1 MSRLRFT
8 SPLLRSGILLLVLA
22 CAPLLPARDAFVMLS
37 GGVSPWANNYSQ
49 YLQARAVVTWLE
61 QNYPRDSVW
70 AFFGAGNVAGEEPI
84 FCDVR
89 REEVRDGKSTETWLA
104 GSISCNRPAQR
115 DLFLKVLREE
125 ILPTVADGGTLYL
138 FVGDHGSQSRGT
150 NAESVIDMW
159 GLERDED
166 SDRKWRNIRNTSLRV
181 SDLRQALAQGLG
193 KGRVVFC
200 MTQCHS
206 GGFHHLGVPRTVTPN
221 ARWFTTVPAWLTP
234 KTDDTV
240 FARAAGYTATDE
252 RSLAAG
258 CQADPDYLR
267 WAGYERYVPQVLFG
281 WDLFE
286 LQRNAK
292 GLRSFA
298 EAHEAATLIDQTID
312 KPYSTSEQYLE
323 RWANLI
329 ETRLLRETNNL
340 APDVKRQLAKYQ
352 RTVDGAT
359 PKELNLLFRQRQA
372 QFRRFTE
379 RLAEQTPTNAKLLL
393 TGTRKELEEA
403 AGLARSPRSGSQTR
417 TNTTQTST
425 NRVSA
430 RTTGSPT
437 NTTARASTNATA
449 RVTTNAPTET
459 QKQWKIIRPAW
470 TDEVESGRAARVVG
484 AALEFEKFLLR
495 EEAKGRDN
503 FSSTS
508 RARLREEAFWQ
519 AGYSTPR
526 TLDAKTA
533 EAVMRWSTDRRSNI
547 TAWAR
552 SSPEEEIR
560 AAGEKLVARTA
571 PRTNTS
577 STLTNATTTVVRTNA
592 PAFAAR
598 GISRRIAAERVLFYR
613 RTLAAWEFLLAMNER
628 PALAQVRELTELEHT
643 PLPTTRK

>member
-1 MSRLRFT
+1 MKHHRRLSFFIT
-8 SPLLRSGILLLVLA
+8 ALLLFSA
-22 CAPLLPARDAFVMLS
+22 TTLPARDVFVMLS
-37 GGVSPWANNYSQ
+37 GGVSPWINNYSQ

-84 FCDVR
+84 FYDVR
-89 REEVRDGKSTETWLA
+89 REERLGGKMVETWLP
-104 GSISCNRPAQR
+104 GTISRSRPARR
-115 DLFLKVLREE
+115 DIFLKALHEE
-125 ILPTVADGGTLYL
+125 ILPAVAEGGTLYL

-159 GLERDED
+159 GLERDDET
-166 SDRKWRNIRNTSLRV
+166 DRKWRTQRNSSLRV
-181 SDLRQALAQGLG
+181 SDLREALAKGLG

-206 GGFHHLGVPRTVTPN
+206 GGFHHLAIPRTVTPN
-221 ARWFTTVPAWLTP
+221 ASWFTKPSAWLAST
-234 KTDDTV
+234 TNDTKFV
-240 FARAAGYTATDE
+240 RAAGYTATDE

-286 LQRNAK
+286 LRPNAK

-323 RWANLI
+323 RWANFI
-329 ETRLLRETNNL
+329 ETRLMRETNL
-340 APDVKRQLAKYQ
+340 TPRVKRQLAAYQ
-352 RTVDGAT
+352 RTVDGAA
-359 PKELNLLFRQRQA
+359 PSELNLLFRQRQV

-379 RLAEQTPTNAKLLL
+379 RLTEQNPATTKLLL
-393 TGTRKELEEA
+393 KGTRKELEEA
-403 AGLARSPRSGSQTR
+403 AGLAPRTNRSGLQSR
-417 TNTTQTST
+417 TNLTQSPT

-430 RTTGSPT
+430 RTSNVST
-437 NTTARASTNATA
+437 NTTSRASTNATA
-449 RVTTNAPTET
+449 RASTNAPTET
-459 QKQWKIIRPAW
+459 QKQWKIVRPAW
-470 TDEVESGRAARVVG
+470 TDEVESGRASQLVG
-484 AALEFEKFLLR
+484 AAVEFEKFLLS
-495 EEAKGRDN
+495 EEAKGRDW

-508 RARLREEAFWQ
+508 RARLREEAFWH

-526 TLDAKTA
+526 TFDAKTA

-560 AAGEKLVARTA
+560 AAGEKLTARA
-571 PRTNTS
+571 SPRTNTS
-577 STLTNATTTVVRTNA
+577 STLTNTTTAVVRTNA
-592 PAFAAR
+592 PAASGR
-598 GISRRIAAERVLFYR
+598 PVSQRIAAERVLFYR
-613 RTLAAWEFLLAMNER
+613 RTLAAWEFLLGLNER
-628 PALAQVRELTELEHT
+628 PALAQVRTLTELERT
-643 PLPTTRK
+643 PLPRPMK

>member
-1 MSRLRFT
+1 MKHHRRLSLFVVVW
-8 SPLLRSGILLLVLA
+8 LFF
-22 CAPLLPARDAFVMLS
+22 CAPALLARDVFVMLS
-37 GGVSPWANNYSQ
+37 GGVSPWVNNYSQ

-89 REEVRDGKSTETWLA
+89 REERVGGRTIETWLP
-104 GSISCNRPAQR
+104 GTISRSRPAR
-115 DLFLKVLREE
+115 REVFLQALREE
-125 ILPTVADGGTLYL
+125 ILPVVAEGGTLYL

-159 GLERDED
+159 SLERDFK
-166 SDRKWRNIRNTSLRV
+166 SDRKWSSTREATLRV
-181 SDLRQALAQGLG
+181 SELRQALAQGLG

-206 GGFHHLGVPRTVTPN
+206 GGFHHLGVPRVVAPN
-221 ARWFTTVPAWLTP
+221 PRWFTTKPAWLAP
-234 KTDDTV
+234 QLDDTRFV
-240 FARAAGYTATDE
+240 RAAGYTATDE

-286 LQRNAK
+286 LRSNAK

-323 RWANLI
+323 RWANFI
-329 ETRLLRETNNL
+329 ETRLMRETNNL
-340 APDVKRQLAKYQ
+340 TPRVKRQLAAYQ
-352 RTVDGAT
+352 RTVDGA
-359 PKELNLLFRQRQA
+359 PPSELNLLFRQRQA

-379 RLAEQTPTNAKLLL
+379 RLAEQSPTNANLLFV
-393 TGTRKELEEA
+393 GTRKALEEA
-403 AGLARSPRSGSQTR
+403 AGLTRGTIRSGSQTR
-417 TNTTQTST
+417 TNASQIST

-430 RTTGSPT
+430 RNTGVST
-437 NTTARASTNATA
+437 NATNRASTNASA
-449 RVTTNAPTET
+449 RVSTNSPTET
-459 QKQWKIIRPAW
+459 QKQWQIIRPAW
-470 TDEVESGRAARVVG
+470 IEAVESGRAERVVG
-484 AALEFEKFLLR
+484 AAVEFEKFLLS
-495 EEAKGRDN
+495 EEVKGRDW

-508 RARLREEAFWQ
+508 RARLREEAFWR
-519 AGYSTPR
+519 AGYSEPR
-526 TLDAKTA
+526 TLDLKTA

-547 TAWAR
+547 MAWAR

-560 AAGEKLVARTA
+560 AAGEKLVSRSA

-577 STLTNATTTVVRTNA
+577 TSLTNTTAVVRTNA
-592 PAFAAR
+592 PTFVAR
-598 GISRRIAAERVLFYR
+598 PVSRRIAAERVLFYR

-628 PALAQVRELTELEHT
+628 SALAQVRELTELERT
-643 PLPTTRK
+643 PLPPPVK

>member
-1 MSRLRFT
+1 MTRFGFAA
-8 SPLLRSGILLLVLA
+8 LLFRSGLA
-22 CAPLLPARDAFVMLS
+22 LFLTLASAPLLQARDAFVMLS
-37 GGVSPWANNYSQ
+37 GGVSPWINNYSQ

-89 REEVRDGKSTETWLA
+89 REELRAGKSTETWLV
-104 GSISCNRPAQR
+104 GSISRNRPARR
-115 DLFLKVLREE
+115 DVFLKTLREE
-125 ILPTVADGGTLYL
+125 ILPTVAEGGTLYL

-159 GLERDED
+159 SLERDFK
-166 SDRKWRNIRNTSLRV
+166 SDRKWRSTRDASLPV
-181 SDLRQALAQGLG
+181 SELRRALAQGIG

-206 GGFHHLGVPRTVTPN
+206 GGFHHLAIPRTVTPD
-221 ARWFTTVPAWLTP
+221 ARWFRTPPAWLAP
-234 KTDDTV
+234 KLDDTAFV
-240 FARAAGYTATDE
+240 RAAGYTATDE

-286 LQRNAK
+286 LQPNAK

-323 RWANLI
+323 RWANFI
-329 ETRLLRETNNL
+329 ETRLMRETNNL
-340 APDVKRQLAKYQ
+340 TPRVRRQVAAYQ
-352 RTVDGAT
+352 RTVDGGK
-359 PKELNLLFRQRQA
+359 PDELNLLFRQRQA
-372 QFRRFTE
+372 LFRRFTE
-379 RLAEQTPTNAKLLL
+379 RLAEQSPTNATLLL
-393 TGTRKELEEA
+393 SGTRKELEEA
-403 AGLARSPRSGSQTR
+403 AGLTRRPPR

-425 NRVSA
+425 NRLATRTPGGSTN
-430 RTTGSPT
+430 RTT
-437 NTTARASTNATA
+437 RASTNATA

-470 TDEVESGRAARVVG
+470 TEAVESGRAEKVVG
-484 AALEFEKFLLR
+484 AAAEFEKFLLG
-495 EEAKGRDN
+495 EEAKGRDW

-508 RARLREEAFWQ
+508 RARLREEAFWR
-519 AGYSTPR
+519 AGYSEPR
-526 TLDAKTA
+526 TLDVKTA

-547 TAWAR
+547 TAWAQ

-560 AAGEKLVARTA
+560 AAGEKLVTRTA
-571 PRTNTS
+571 PRTNASTS
-577 STLTNATTTVVRTNA
+577 VTNTTAVVRTNT
-592 PAFAAR
+592 PAFVAR
-598 GISRRIAAERVLFYR
+598 PVSRRIAAERVLFYR
-613 RTLAAWEFLLAMNER
+613 RTLAAWEFLLGVNER
-628 PALAQVRELTELEHT
+628 TALAQVRNLTELERT
-643 PLPTTRK
+643 PLPPPGK